1 MSGDIFHLLPALYRI
16 RDGQLAAQMNL
27 LTPVEVAEQAAL
39 ATLTPPLSADDAA
52 RLAELNAKAARGP
65 LESLLMVIGEQIE
78 AVSYDLERLYDD
90 QFIET
95 CAPWVIPYI
104 GDLIGYQTINGVS
117 AAVDDP
123 RAEVANTISMRRRK
137 GTILVLEELA
147 QDVTGWGAHAVE
159 MFRTLGDTQ
168 YVKHVRPENHYALDF
183 RDWRACFYVD
193 TGFNTVSHRVDVRRI
208 ETRRGRWN
216 VQNIGVFLWSLG
228 AFGIE
233 QAPLVSAP
241 AVAGSGALC
250 FRFHPLGIDAP
261 LFHRANSQGDPILA
275 AATPYNVPAALKRRP
290 LCADMSR
297 GVAGQ
302 FYGETGSLT
311 LFVNGEPV
319 DPWQIR
325 VADLAGADGAWAN
338 ATLPSPYLF
347 AIDPEL
353 GRLVWQPPAPP
364 LPPLTASWRYGA
376 NAAMGGGDYPR
387 SGSFTVTDPAWVV
400 PFPDPRFATLA
411 AAVAY
416 AEGLLAEEGSV
427 AVEVAG
433 DAPISLAAPLAMNLP
448 AGATLELRAA
458 DGSRPALWLG
468 GEISVFGGSLSTF
481 ILNGFLVAAGPA
493 MSPAAWP
500 ASPAALVRVPA
511 LTPSGAANL
520 LGALNFIDCT
530 LTPGWSLKSDSTPV
544 SPHAPSLIVE
554 APGVAASTLRAILG
568 AVAAHPLASVGFKD
582 SVVDATD
589 RTIVAYSGLDG
600 SSGGGALT
608 AEGATL
614 IGKVHASFI
623 SLASDCI
630 FWSALAKG
638 DVAPWV
644 SGLVAD
650 RKQEGCVRFSFLPHG
665 AVTPRR
671 FECVELGLASPQPLF
686 FTLRYGAP
694 AYGKLITSTPDAVR
708 RGAADGGEMGAYHFV
723 QAVQRETDLT
733 IRLTEY
739 LPVGME
745 FGLIDQS

>member
-1 MSGDIFHLLPALYRI
+1 M
-16 RDGQLAAQMNL
+16 
-27 LTPVEVAEQAAL
+27 EVAEQAAL
-39 ATLTPPLSADDAA
+39 AGLTPPLSADDAA

-65 LESLLMVIGEQIE
+65 LELLLMVIGEQIE
-78 AVSYDLERLYDD
+78 AVSYDLDRLYDD

-168 YVKHVRPENHYALDF
+168 YVKHVRPKNHYAPDL

-228 AFGIE
+228 AYGVE

-241 AVAGSGALC
+241 AVAGSSSLC
-250 FRFHPLGIDAP
+250 CRFHPLGIDAP
-261 LFHRANSQGDPILA
+261 LFHRAISQGDPILA

-290 LCADMSR
+290 LCADLSR

-325 VADLAGADGAWAN
+325 IADLAGADGAWAN
-338 ATLPSPYLF
+338 ATLPPPYLF

-353 GRLVWQPPAPP
+353 GRLVWQPPTP
-364 LPPLTASWRYGA
+364 LLPLTASWCYGA

-387 SGSFTVTDPAWVV
+387 SSGFTVTDPAWVV

-433 DAPISLAAPLAMNLP
+433 DAPISLAAPLAITLP
-448 AGATLELRAA
+448 AGATLEFRAA
-458 DGSRPALWLG
+458 DGSRPVLWLD
-468 GEISVFGGSLSTF
+468 GEIDVVGGALSTF
-481 ILNGFLVAAGPA
+481 ILNGFLVAAGPT

-511 LTPSGAANL
+511 LMASGAANQ
-520 LGALNFIDCT
+520 LGTLNLIDCT
-530 LTPGWSLKSDSTPV
+530 LTPGWSLNSDATPV

-568 AVAAHPLASVGFKD
+568 AVAAHPLASVEFQGQHRRCD
-582 SVVDATD
+582 GPHD
-589 RTIVAYSGLDG
+589 RRLQRTR
-600 SSGGGALT
+600 
-608 AEGATL
+608 
-614 IGKVHASFI
+614 
-623 SLASDCI
+623 
-630 FWSALAKG
+630 
-638 DVAPWV
+638 WV
-644 SGLVAD
+644 
-650 RKQEGCVRFSFLPHG
+650 E
-665 AVTPRR
+665 RR
-671 FECVELGLASPQPLF
+671 
-686 FTLRYGAP
+686 
-694 AYGKLITSTPDAVR
+694 R
-708 RGAADGGEMGAYHFV
+708 RADGGGRDLDRQGPCEPHLARLRLHLLVGARQGRCRALGLRARRRP
-723 QAVQRETDLT
+723 QAGRLRAFQLPAPRRGDAAPLRMRRTRARLGAAPVLHIALRRAGLRKTHRLDAGCGAARRRGWRGNGRLSFRASGPTRNGPHNQADRISAGRHG
-733 IRLTEY
+733 IR
-739 LPVGME
+739 
-745 FGLIDQS
+745 FD